1 MCGVVTYFGNAP
13 DPIARIVTGMSAI
26 IYRAPDS
33 TGIGTFGSLSE
44 SMIMRKTLGSVS
56 GIIPALLKSPCFKNP
71 DKAVF
76 SLFSETSMTTREMQK
91 RLINYENLS
100 TEIYASLVNGERPYI
115 SMHEMVTENCDESER
130 HNISPGYAGRP
141 YPLPEY
147 KLRNIKEFRELIS
160 TLALNY
166 NLSSVAIK
174 ALMREQ
180 LEQNMVIQEQIHGE
194 SWKVSGCDIFN
205 AFDYLFQK
213 LYEEFRP
220 QKMVRQ
226 SFKRVYINHNARK
239 YLWKILPL
247 CSIKIPDDFDTDG
260 IQFLFRLIDTA
271 LVCRISNF
279 PNIAEVLQEMLNQS
293 LPAPGITA
301 RYDWNTLYAAEKA
314 LNVYGRA
321 AGTAFEWLQRNEWL
335 PALFAGMGGSLSH
348 SVSIPFGSTE
358 PETLGFFSQPVIAH
372 GRWALQSSVTVRNAH
387 PFMDQTGTRLTAL
400 NGQFAGDVEDQM
412 KTFLSE
418 VAGFSFRTEN
428 SAEYLSLFWAYYFE
442 TLKSEKKKF
451 QEIQTQVALELENF
465 GAGNNTI
472 NYRLFKQLQGKT
484 EQEIDEMAFIR
495 AVRQFTE
502 KGGQIAA
509 VGISMNSPR
518 TLYAASCNRPLFI
531 VRRVDTDDYM
541 IVSDVNAAMGLF
553 SQLEIADVSRKYEL
567 LIEERDKEVATLKV
581 SPLLKKELDGI
592 MDRYNMRIDEVLA
605 RFRVEMHALD
615 GGEIFAKIFT
625 DFNNKIPC
633 RRVKISDFQGNLL
646 HDLEPETFN
655 LTPPHV
661 HKDLNKSF
669 FESHLEEV
677 PGLMETMID
686 AVLDQKDALDPIMVN
701 TAVLQRRFG
710 KHLSGMKRIV
720 LTGMGSSYN
729 TCMYAAGFIRQILP
743 GIQVVCLKPVDIEIL
758 SSVIMPQSDLVLMVS
773 WSGTTADMIVLAKK
787 LHKANAVCVGVT
799 EKIIG
804 DLALIT
810 RKSGGIIHAMSGEE
824 VTVSAVKSTFC
835 LLLALDLFIL
845 RMKWHLFAGEQEF
858 SITVSIRQI
867 PDILRQMMT
876 DKQMMKAVE
885 ALSFSRAGKE
895 LLLIA
900 DDLHAPATGHEARLK
915 IEEMTWSLKTRVV
928 DYSELPLNLVHK
940 NREGL
945 FVLVNATGRP
955 RIQAAMD
962 VMEKLSQEG
971 IDFVVVTWDSSLKD
985 HIAKRCDTLIV
996 VPKIHDCFQPFID
1009 LFFYY
1014 HLAFHFGR
1022 ARGGIDDDF
1031 PRNRAKSV
1039 TTSRSVLPPQ
1049 FSPGSELFNIRHR
1062 TGLVVND
1069 SGDMPDP
1076 NAPTAWEDFT
1086 FDGDAM
1092 KIFRQMRKLAECLD
1106 HDDPLSMLLEFD
1118 MGDLSVFASALFDR
1132 HNPKDLFFL
1141 PLDLDAKGAI
1151 QQAMV
1156 RFRRILPCRMRMLQ
1170 PGESHASIPEES
1182 VVMMISSKRD
1192 VMVPDQWATCEHLE
1206 LLWVGFMP
1214 DTPQN
1219 SFSCGRY
1226 IHKFDG
1232 AAGNG
1237 SFLYA
1242 GIVLLLIKAWS
1253 LAEPQKAAILTE
1265 HFKLSPGVIRSILNN
1280 GHLAEDI
1287 SDVMGR
1293 NHQYKSL
1300 LFLTTPDGN
1309 GIPFVRSFDGIGN
1322 KVARW
1327 ESFGNGAHGSLVTVD
1342 NRVAS
1347 KYVLLEDRGRMHEMY
1362 GADVVGKWEHK
1373 YLQGMRVDQFLST
1386 LPGDMG
1392 ERVDKPF
1399 FSEGEW
1405 YLPLLRPDYEVF
1417 QDNLIILDAT
1427 SEHYLNQAIDDL
1439 TVFGCRQARMIVL
1452 TQEAFQN
1459 MPEKRALHKFPL
1471 SGMISLSAMRGHHQP
1486 LPISDFHMPF
1496 ALALLGTAMAG
1507 AC

>member
-1 MCGVVTYFGNAP
+1 MCGVVTYFGNSP
-13 DPIARIVTGMSAI
+13 DPISRIVTGMSAI

-56 GIIPALLKSPCFKNP
+56 GMIPVLLKSPCFTNP

-76 SLFSETSMTTREMQK
+76 SLFSEALMTTLEMQK
-91 RLINYENLS
+91 RLIDYEHLS
-100 TEIYASLVNGERPYI
+100 TEIYTSLVNGELLYPT
-115 SMHEMVTENCDESER
+115 MHEMVTGNCDVR
-130 HNISPGYAGRP
+130 VNISPGYAGRP
-141 YPLPEY
+141 HPLPEY
-147 KLRNIKEFRELIS
+147 KLRNNKEFRELIR
-160 TLALNY
+160 TLALDY

-174 ALMREQ
+174 ALVREQ
-180 LEQNMVIQEQIHGE
+180 LEQNMVILEQIHGE
-194 SWKVSGCDIFN
+194 SWKVSRGDIFN

-213 LYEEFRP
+213 LYEELRP
-220 QKMVRQ
+220 QKVIRQ
-226 SFKRVYINHNARK
+226 SFKRVYINHNSRK
-239 YLWKILPL
+239 YLWEVLPL
-247 CSIKIPDDFDTDG
+247 CSIKIPNDFDADG

-279 PNIAEVLQEMLNQS
+279 PLIAEALQEMLDQTS
-293 LPAPGITA
+293 LTLGITT
-301 RYDWNTLYAAEKA
+301 RYDWKTLYAAEKA

-335 PALFAGMGGSLSH
+335 PALSASSDGNISH
-348 SVSIPFGSTE
+348 SVSISFGSTE

-387 PFMDQTGTRLTAL
+387 PFMDETGTRLTAL

-412 KTFLSE
+412 KKFLSE
-418 VAGFSFRTEN
+418 VAGFSFKTEN
-428 SAEYLSLFWAYYFE
+428 SGEYLSLFWAYYFE

-451 QEIQTQVALELENF
+451 QEIQTQVALELENL

-484 EQEIDEMAFIR
+484 EQEIDELAFIQ
-495 AVRQFTE
+495 AVRQFTR

-509 VGISMNSPR
+509 TGISLNSPR

-531 VRRVDTDDYM
+531 IRRVDTDDYM

-553 SQLEIADVSRKYEL
+553 SQLEIAQVSREYEL
-567 LIEERDKEVATLKV
+567 LVEKRDKEVAKLEG
-581 SPLLKKELDGI
+581 SPLLKKELEGI
-592 MDRYNMRIDEVLA
+592 IARYNMRIDHVLA
-605 RFRVEMHALD
+605 SFRVEMHALD

-625 DFNNKIPC
+625 DFNNGIPC

-646 HDLEPETFN
+646 HDLEPEIFN

-661 HKDLNKSF
+661 HKDLDKSF

-677 PGLMETMID
+677 PGLMETMIN
-686 AVLDQKDALDPIMVN
+686 AVLDRKDSLNPIMVN

-729 TCMYAAGFIRQILP
+729 TCMYVAGFFRQILP

-773 WSGTTADMIVLAKK
+773 WSGTTADMVDLAKK
-787 LHKANAVCVGVT
+787 LHEINAISVGVT

-824 VTVSAVKSTFC
+824 VTVPAVKSTFC
-835 LLLALDLFIL
+835 LLLVLDLFML
-845 RMKWHLFAGEQEF
+845 WMKWHFLDREQEF

-867 PDILRQMMT
+867 PDMLRQVLS
-876 DKQMMKAVE
+876 DKKIIKAVE
-885 ALSFSRAGKE
+885 ALSFSKAGKE
-895 LLLIA
+895 LFLIV

-915 IEEMTWSLKTRVV
+915 MEEMTWSLKTRLV
-928 DYSELPLNLVHK
+928 DYGELPLSLIHK
-940 NREGL
+940 NKDNL
-945 FVLVNATGRP
+945 FILLNATSRP
-955 RIQAAMD
+955 RIEAAMK
-962 VMEKLSQEG
+962 VMEKLGSEG
-971 IDFVVVTWDSSLKD
+971 INFVVVTWNGSLKD
-985 HIAKRCDTLIV
+985 HIVKLCDAVIII
-996 VPKIHDCFQPFID
+996 PKIHDCFQPFID

-1049 FSPGSELFNIRHR
+1049 FSPRSELFNIQHR
-1062 TGLVVND
+1062 TGLAFKD
-1069 SGDMPDP
+1069 SGDMLDL
-1076 NAPTAWEDFT
+1076 NAPTAWEAFP

-1106 HDDPLSMLLEFD
+1106 HDDPLSMLLKFD
-1118 MGDLSVFASALFDR
+1118 MEDLSVFASTLFDR
-1132 HNPKDLFFL
+1132 QNPKELFFL
-1141 PLDLDAKGAI
+1141 PLDLDAKGSI

-1156 RFRRILPCRMRMLQ
+1156 RLRRILPCRMRMLQ

-1192 VMVPDQWATCEHLE
+1192 VIVPEQWAACEHIK
-1206 LLWVGFMP
+1206 LLWVGFMT

-1219 SFSCGRY
+1219 LFSFGKY
-1226 IHKFDG
+1226 IYRFDN
-1232 AAGNG
+1232 APGND

-1242 GIVLLLIKAWS
+1242 GIMLLLIRAWS
-1253 LAEPQKAAILTE
+1253 LSEPQKAEILMN
-1265 HFKLSPGVIRSILNN
+1265 HFKLSPGAILSILNDR
-1280 GHLAEDI
+1280 HLAEDI
-1287 SDVMGR
+1287 SDVMER
-1293 NHQYKSL
+1293 NRLYKSL
-1300 LFLTTPDGN
+1300 LLLTSPDGS
-1309 GIPFVRSFDGIGN
+1309 GIPFVRSFDKMGT

-1347 KYVLLEDRGRMHEMY
+1347 KYVLLETRGRMHEIY
-1362 GADVVGKWEHK
+1362 GVDVVEKWEHK
-1373 YLQGMRVDQFLST
+1373 YLQGMSVDQFLSV
-1386 LPGDMG
+1386 LPGDMS

-1405 YLPLLRPDYEVF
+1405 YLPRLRPDYEVF

-1427 SEHYLNQAIDDL
+1427 NELYLDQAIDDL

-1452 TQEAFQN
+1452 TQEAFHN

-1471 SGMISLSAMRGHHQP
+1471 SGMISLSAMKGNKQP
-1486 LPISDFHMPF
+1486 IPFSDYHMPF
-1496 ALALLGTAMAG
+1496 ALTLLGAAMAG